1 MFLMIIKFVIYFKIV
16 NLKFS
21 NVKVATLIKI
31 CKEEDFINAFSVKL
45 AISHQL
51 GYVSNVQLAAIL
63 AMKAIQT

>member
-1 MFLMIIKFVIYFKIV
+1 M